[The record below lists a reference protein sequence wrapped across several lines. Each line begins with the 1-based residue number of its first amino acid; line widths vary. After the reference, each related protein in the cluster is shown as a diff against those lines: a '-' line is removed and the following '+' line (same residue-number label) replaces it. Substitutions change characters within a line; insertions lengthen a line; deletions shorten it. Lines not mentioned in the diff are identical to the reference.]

1 MRFVFRSDANINS
14 GTGHVMRGIGI
25 IQELIRRGYPVYF
38 VGNTCE
44 VPWINEIIQNESF
57 EAIYNTESD
66 FIPNKDSDVLIF
78 DSYSLPIDHSFIHI
92 ENWKHVIAIGD
103 EFTPS
108 YSACMKIS
116 PTFALNG
123 RSSNCSVN
131 LTGPSFI
138 PIRNGIKQINLS
150 QSNEEVR
157 ICVVGGGVDQQD
169 FVPVVSNVLSRI
181 SGNFVANF
189 FTNKRH
195 LVSSDARFR
204 VFPIGKMLD
213 EIANNSHVALTT
225 ASTSSIEF
233 MARGCGV
240 GIACSVKNQES
251 YYDEFTKLGICL
263 PIGKY
268 VDKKWNIDTF
278 NIKKLVKSKELRLKI
293 SSTATSLLDMKGA
306 ERIVSRI
313 LDL

>member
-1 MRFVFRSDANINS
+1 MRFVFRSDASINS

-25 IQELIRRGYPVYF
+25 IQELIRREYPVYF
-38 VGNTCE
+38 VGNTGE
-44 VPWINEIIQNESF
+44 IPWINELIQNESF
-57 EAIYNTESD
+57 AAIYRSESD
-66 FIPNKDSDVLIF
+66 FIPNNDSDVLIF
-78 DSYSLPIDHSFIHI
+78 DSYSLPVDHSFIRI
-92 ENWKHVIAIGD
+92 ENWKHVIVIGD

-108 YSACMKIS
+108 YSACLKIN
-116 PTFALNG
+116 PTFALN
-123 RSSNCSVN
+123 SKSHNYLLS

-138 PIRNGIKQINLS
+138 PIRNGIKRVNLS
-150 QSNEEVR
+150 QSNDYVR
-157 ICVVGGGVDQQD
+157 ICIVGGGVDQQE
-169 FVPVVSNVLSRI
+169 FVPAISNMLSRI

-189 FTNKRH
+189 FTNKKH
-195 LVSSDARFR
+195 LVSGDARFR

-213 EIANNSHVALTT
+213 EIANKSHVALTT

-240 GIACSVKNQES
+240 GIACSVKNQEN
-251 YYDEFTKLGICL
+251 YYYEFTKLGICL

-268 VDKKWNIDTF
+268 TDKKWNLDAV
-278 NIKKLVKSKELRLKI
+278 NIKKLVKSKEQRLKI
-293 SSTATSLLDMKGA
+293 SSAATSLLDMNGT